1 MAQVDRWTLKILS
14 LPLFD
19 EAFAQA
25 IAKTPLANLAFVSA
39 MGVSSA
45 AEFSA
50 KVAEWAGQFEAA
62 VAQVLLRDP
71 GKLENFWSLASKAER
86 LFFEST
92 SFQLGFGLC
101 DNTAPEAIGS
111 TLEQLRQVSGVRAL
125 LCAPKAPNKKLKSL
139 AQASESATP
148 LLDKENSDKAKW
160 AARLEAIGR
169 RAGPAAKLLVQQEQS
184 DDLSPSELAR
194 LRQLVL
200 ISGAPRTMSAH
211 VRAFERFE
219 HWALAQSIALYPLTV
234 DKILK
239 YCLALD
245 QRECGS
251 SVVPAFKTS
260 VKWVAS
266 RLAIDLPDMDDQ
278 RLKAIQDQIVSAR
291 ATTLKEA
298 VPIPIAAVGALE
310 GLVLNPNEFAQTRL
324 FVWWLLCMV
333 FASLRFDDAIHVK
346 PSELVMKDEGLFGV
360 AWQTKVERK
369 RAGTR
374 FMVPKVGFRHH
385 DWLEVGWDPFRLLEV
400 QDRDFWMFELNS
412 KSEFDTRPPSHQR
425 TVKWLR
431 CFAHQV
437 VMLDRVIPKTE
448 VKGVLDTVSKLT
460 VHSCRV
466 TLLDAA
472 VHAGRSTEEIGLQ
485 ANWKNPGPM
494 VLKYT
499 RNRSSVPAT
508 MIKQLVRE
516 LVQESHPVVEDAQTI
531 LTDSADQDLDNLEF
545 FMKNPAAGTYYDYKF
560 HAPSLDDCSLTACKR
575 FSIDECQSVGDILPD
590 LSVLCK
596 ACSRARPEISCFFD
610 KR

>member
-1 MAQVDRWTLKILS
+1 MTPAGFLDRVGQARGEVQQPSSSSRVQIEILS
-14 LPLFD
+14 GSLD
-19 EAFAQA
+19 GSEAFITPSQPRSFAPPELEVRAPSAVVGSQLTDRSITVDLQQELMA

-50 KVAEWAGQFEAA
+50 KVAEWARQFEAA

-71 GKLENFWSLASKAER
+71 GQLENFWSLASKAER

-101 DNTAPEAIGS
+101 DNTAPETAGS

-139 AQASESATP
+139 AQSSDSATP
-148 LLDKENSDKAKW
+148 LLDQENNEKAKW

-219 HWALAQSIALYPLTV
+219 HWALAQSLALYPLTV

-245 QRECGS
+245 QRVCGS

-310 GLVLNPNEFAQTRL
+310 ALVINPKEFA
-324 FVWWLLCMV
+324 
-333 FASLRFDDAIHVK
+333 
-346 PSELVMKDEGLFGV
+346 
-360 AWQTKVERK
+360 
-369 RAGTR
+369 
-374 FMVPKVGFRHH
+374 
-385 DWLEVGWDPFRLLEV
+385 
-400 QDRDFWMFELNS
+400 
-412 KSEFDTRPPSHQR
+412 
-425 TVKWLR
+425 
-431 CFAHQV
+431 
-437 VMLDRVIPKTE
+437 
-448 VKGVLDTVSKLT
+448 
-460 VHSCRV
+460 
-466 TLLDAA
+466 
-472 VHAGRSTEEIGLQ
+472 
-485 ANWKNPGPM
+485 
-494 VLKYT
+494 
-499 RNRSSVPAT
+499 
-508 MIKQLVRE
+508 
-516 LVQESHPVVEDAQTI
+516 
-531 LTDSADQDLDNLEF
+531 
-545 FMKNPAAGTYYDYKF
+545 
-560 HAPSLDDCSLTACKR
+560 
-575 FSIDECQSVGDILPD
+575 
-590 LSVLCK
+590 
-596 ACSRARPEISCFFD
+596 
-610 KR
+610 